1 MPEKP
6 QLPSIFDIIRL
17 NSAARKVQN
26 MWVIRQYEKRYR
38 QEENERSEA
47 YIRR

>member
-6 QLPSIFDIIRL
+6 ALPTIFDIIRL

-26 MWVIRQYEKRYR
+26 RWVMKQYERR
-38 QEENERSEA
+38 FRAENEHPDPV
-47 YIRR
+47 YHG